1 MARKHALQK
10 NEKGKEKKLVTRMS
24 QIVTLLSHSPSV
36 YHQTSIFF
44 FFPVLGNEVIGFDP
58 SQLIITFHQYY
69 AKY

>member
-24 QIVTLLSHSPSV
+24 QIVTLLSHSTTV
-36 YHQTSIFF
+36 YHQTSTF